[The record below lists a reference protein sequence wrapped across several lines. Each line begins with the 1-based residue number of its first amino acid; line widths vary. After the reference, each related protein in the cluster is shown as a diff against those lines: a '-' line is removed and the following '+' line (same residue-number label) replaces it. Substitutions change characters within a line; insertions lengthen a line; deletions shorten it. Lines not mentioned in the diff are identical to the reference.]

1 MSLTLQY
8 AIPVCMQTAIISQ
21 LWILGHTLALFVAIL
36 MTWIWTHFLRFICA
50 WAAGPRIVSA
60 TSRHAAGYFCADD
73 WVDVVFRGTF
83 RIWTWIDIWRHNI
96 YKLSQTLFEDW
107 LLHFPL
113 QDRCLTGSGG
123 TQENRTQIFGGLT
136 DSCNQQVCEGLH
148 LKEWGGWY

>member
-1 MSLTLQY
+1 MANTDAEPYDILQQLSLTLQY

-36 MTWIWTHFLRFICA
+36 MTWIWTYFLRFIWA

-83 RIWTWIDIWRHNI
+83 RIWTWIHIWRHNI
-96 YKLSQTLFEDW
+96 YKLRWSKRCSKIGFFIF
-107 LLHFPL
+107 HFRIDVWQAVGEPRRIAL
-113 QDRCLTGSGG
+113 RFSG
-123 TQENRTQIFGGLT
+123 
-136 DSCNQQVCEGLH
+136 V
-148 LKEWGGWY
+148 